1 MKSASRTAL
10 ALAALALILGAC
22 GFHLQG
28 HTPLPGVVKT
38 PFVEAPDRQSDF
50 VASLRHELLTNG
62 AQLMPDKA
70 KSSAVISVLQDQMVR
85 RVVSVSASNQPN
97 QYEITYTV
105 RVSVTAGE
113 KELLPAQDVIETR
126 TYSFGEPLL
135 LAKGHEEDVL
145 REDMARALADRVMR
159 LLSQL

>member
-1 MKSASRTAL
+1 MRSGSH
-10 ALAALALILGAC
+10 AALALTCLALVLGGC

-28 HTPLPGVVKT
+28 HTPLPAVVKT
-38 PFVEAPDRQSDF
+38 PYVEAPDRQSDF

-62 AQLMPDKA
+62 AQLMPEKG

-126 TYSFGEPLL
+126 TYSFSEPLL

>member
-1 MKSASRTAL
+1 MHAL
-10 ALAALALILGAC
+10 TRAAAGACAALMLGAC

-28 HTPLPGVVKT
+28 HTPLPAVVKT
-38 PFVEAPDRQSDF
+38 PYVEAPDRQSDF

-62 AQLMPDKA
+62 AQLTPEKG

-85 RVVSVSASNQPN
+85 RVVSVSAANQPN

-105 RVSVTAGE
+105 RVSVAAGE

-126 TYSFGEPLL
+126 TYSFSEPLL